1 MYLRK
6 NNMKKIIYILTVS
19 ATLLACNAES
29 PEDKGLEKNAPSLTN
44 LDSIEEKVP
53 EIETKLLTEDSIIV
67 AKKDLSPQFSE
78 FVISDYPFDVI
89 DAYIS
94 DQTGEPTNI
103 RATPGG
109 EIITQLIEGDYLLKI
124 VDKKDRWFKIEYI
137 DTPENSIVFGGKDAW
152 IHGSVVAFGTRNYG
166 GQSIDIYSKAS
177 DKSNKI
183 DSFNDEKEVKL
194 LDYIDNEGTVDW
206 IKVTYQSNGKTIKGW
221 VKYEMLCGNPLTTC
235 S

>member
-1 MYLRK
+1 
-6 NNMKKIIYILTVS
+6 MKKIIYIFTIS
-19 ATLLACNAES
+19 ITLLACNSES
-29 PEDKGLEKNAPSLTN
+29 SSEKELEENSSSNSN
-44 LDSIEEKVP
+44 LDSAEEKIT
-53 EIETKLLTEDSIIV
+53 EIETELLIEDSIIV
-67 AKKDLSPQFSE
+67 DKQDLSPQYSE
-78 FVISDYPFDVI
+78 FVISDYPFDVV

-109 EIITQLIEGDYLLKI
+109 EIITQLVEGDYMLKI

-137 DTPENSIVFGGKDAW
+137 DTPENSIVFGGKDGW

-166 GQSIDIYSKAS
+166 NQAINIHSKAS
-177 DKSNKI
+177 DKSNKV

-194 LDYIDNEGTVDW
+194 FDYIDNEGTIDW
-206 IKVTYQSNGKTIKGW
+206 VKVVYQSNGKTIKGW
-221 VKYEMLCGNPLTTC
+221 IQREMLCGNPLTTC